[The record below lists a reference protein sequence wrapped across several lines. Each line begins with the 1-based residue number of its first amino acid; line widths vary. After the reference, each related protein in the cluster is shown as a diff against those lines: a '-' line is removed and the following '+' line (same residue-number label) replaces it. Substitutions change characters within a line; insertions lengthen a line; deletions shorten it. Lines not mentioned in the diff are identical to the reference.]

1 MNGQNMIGVVLWADK
16 TACKAVIWCEDH
28 GDLAYYSTKEQSP
41 LDGAAFESGD
51 LVEFEMTRESDLRYA
66 WNPRLV
72 NSQEFRGLG
81 HALEAKADNMTPHRG
96 HRHRS
101 LRRADQSRMGEL
113 IQLPIAAGA

>member
-1 MNGQNMIGVVLWADK
+1 MNGRNMIGVVLWADE

-28 GDLAYYSTKEQSP
+28 GDLAYYSSSEQSS

-72 NSQEFRGLG
+72 NSQEFRGLDN
-81 HALEAKADNMTPHRG
+81 ALEAKADKMAPHRT

-101 LRRADQSRMGEL
+101 LPRSDPKRMGEL
-113 IQLPIAAGA
+113 IQLPVAAGA